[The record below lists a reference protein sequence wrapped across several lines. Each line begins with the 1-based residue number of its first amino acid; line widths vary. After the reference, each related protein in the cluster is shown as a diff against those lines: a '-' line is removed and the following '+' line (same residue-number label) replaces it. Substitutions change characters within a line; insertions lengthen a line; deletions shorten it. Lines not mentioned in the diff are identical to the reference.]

1 MTVEVEPRS
10 AVEPDPRVVAETE
23 GDPASVKAAAKE
35 RKQREAAARKEIL
48 APVAGTLSL
57 ASLIYAVASV
67 CAVVPFLLIVA
78 ACREL
83 LHTTVDTDRVWRL
96 LLIAV
101 LVLVARAVLQAVVLT
116 WTHSVDAGYQLT
128 LRRLLAEKLTRVPLG
143 WFGVRTS
150 SEVKKYLHDDVDAL
164 HYLVAHA
171 RLDFVGGVTIP
182 LVTLVYLF
190 TVDWRLAL
198 VLLVPLIIYILCM
211 RVMMD
216 EAGRERILA
225 YNLSEQ
231 RTREAT
237 VEFVDGIQVVRA
249 FGRAGKAHTDFQDA
263 VEHQTESLRRFKLP
277 YITVQSISDAALSP
291 VFVMLLVVLAGLTGV
306 GAHWIDP
313 LDILPFL
320 LVGLG
325 LGSSLMGLGYAGQAL
340 RTAGDAAL
348 RLAELMHIPELPSS
362 APTSDAAANSGT
374 AAAERL
380 ESDVS
385 GSHAESPAAATVSGA
400 SAESPT
406 GVASATAA
414 AGHDPDRASDAGAER
429 SDVAVGQVRF
439 EGVTFAYRADHDVL
453 RGVDLELAPGTI
465 TALVGPSGS
474 GKSTLAKLLPR
485 FYDVT
490 AGRITIG
497 GRDIRD
503 IPTTEL
509 YKTVGFVFQ
518 DVRLIR
524 GSIRENLLL
533 ARPDADDAAL
543 EVAARAAQIHDRILA
558 LPRGYDSEIGV
569 DATLSG
575 GEAQRLSIARTL
587 LADTPVLVLDEA
599 TAFADPESEAA
610 VQDALAALVAGR
622 TVLVIAHRL
631 HTITGVDR
639 ILVLDNGVLVEQGDH
654 PTLLAENG
662 LYRSL
667 WDLNEAALNVVLE
680 GTR

>member
-1 MTVEVEPRS
+1 MTVEVASPQATEPE
-10 AVEPDPRVVAETE
+10 AGAAATADAQPDKA
-23 GDPASVKAAAKE
+23 AVKA
-35 RKQREAAARKEIL
+35 RKQREAQARKEIL
-48 APVAGTLSL
+48 APVNGPLSL
-57 ASLIYAVASV
+57 ASLIVAIASI
-67 CAVVPFLLIVA
+67 CAVVPFLLIVSA
-78 ACREL
+78 AREL
-83 LHTTVDTDRVWRL
+83 LNDSVDTDRVWRL

-101 LVLVARAVLQAVVLT
+101 IVLAVRALLQAAALT
-116 WTHSVDAGYQLT
+116 WSHTVDAGYQLT
-128 LRRLLAEKLTRVPLG
+128 LRRLLADKLTRVPLG
-143 WFGVRTS
+143 WFGERTS
-150 SEVKKYLHDDVDAL
+150 SDVKKYLHDDVDAL

-198 VLLVPLIIYILCM
+198 VLLVPLVIYAVCM
-211 RVMMD
+211 RTMMD
-216 EAGRERILA
+216 EAGRARILA
-225 YNLSEQ
+225 YNESEQ

-249 FGRAGKAHTDFQDA
+249 FGRAGKAHREFQDA
-263 VEHQTESLRRFKLP
+263 VDHQTESLRRFKMP
-277 YITVQSISDAALSP
+277 YITVQSVSDAALSP
-291 VFVMLLVVLAGLTGV
+291 VFVMLLVVLAGLIGV
-306 GAHWIDP
+306 GADWIAPIDV
-313 LDILPFL
+313 LPFL

-348 RLAELMHIPELPSS
+348 RLAELMQTPELPTA
-362 APTSDAAANSGT
+362 APTSDAT
-374 AAAERL
+374 AAVE
-380 ESDVS
+380 
-385 GSHAESPAAATVSGA
+385 SGA
-400 SAESPT
+400 AD
-406 GVASATAA
+406 VA
-414 AGHDPDRASDAGAER
+414 AGL
-429 SDVAVGQVRF
+429 VRF
-439 EGVTFAYRADHDVL
+439 EGVSFGYRADHAVL

-485 FYDVT
+485 FYDVN

-503 IPTTEL
+503 FATSEL
-509 YKTVGFVFQ
+509 YRTVGFVFQ

-524 GSIRENLLL
+524 GSVRENLLL

-543 EVAARAAQIHDRILA
+543 ERAARAAQIHDRILA

-631 HTITGVDR
+631 HTIVGVDR
-639 ILVLDNGVLVEQGDH
+639 ILVLENGVLVEQGDH
-654 PTLLAENG
+654 ETLRAAGG
-662 LYRSL
+662 LYRRL
-667 WDLNEAALNVVLE
+667 WDINEDALNVVLE

>member
-1 MTVEVEPRS
+1 MTVEVAPQS
-10 AVEPDPRVVAETE
+10 AVEPDPRVVAEAE

-35 RKQREAAARKEIL
+35 LKRREAAARKEIL

-101 LVLVARAVLQAVVLT
+101 LVLVARAILQAVVLT

-263 VEHQTESLRRFKLP
+263 VEHQTESLRRFKMP

-348 RLAELMHIPELPSS
+348 RLAELMHTPELPSS
-362 APTSDAAANSGT
+362 APASDVAPASGDAADAQSDAAEST
-374 AAAERL
+374 AK
-380 ESDVS
+380 
-385 GSHAESPAAATVSGA
+385 PA
-400 SAESPT
+400 
-406 GVASATAA
+406 
-414 AGHDPDRASDAGAER
+414 DAGA
-429 SDVAVGQVRF
+429 GQVRF

-453 RGVDLELAPGTI
+453 RDVDLELAPGTI

-490 AGRITIG
+490 GGRITIG

-503 IPTTEL
+503 IPTDEL

>member
-1 MTVEVEPRS
+1 MTVEVAP
-10 AVEPDPRVVAETE
+10 PKAE
-23 GDPASVKAAAKE
+23 AKQ
-35 RKQREAAARKEIL
+35 RKQREAAARKEIM
-48 APVAGTLSL
+48 APVAGVLSL

-67 CAVVPFLLIVA
+67 CAVVPFLLIVS

-83 LHTTVDTDRVWRL
+83 LHSPVDTGKVWRL

-101 LVLVARAVLQAVVLT
+101 LVLVARAILQAAVLT
-116 WTHSVDAGYQLT
+116 WTHTVDAGYQLT

-198 VLLVPLIIYILCM
+198 VLLVPLVIYALCM

-263 VEHQTESLRRFKLP
+263 VEHQTESLRRFKEP
-277 YITVQSISDAALSP
+277 YIRVQSLSDAALSP
-291 VFVMLLVVLAGLTGV
+291 VFVLLLVVLAGLGCV
-306 GAHWIDP
+306 GAGWIEP
-313 LDILPFL
+313 LDVLPFL

-348 RLAELMHIPELPSS
+348 RLHELVQTPELPSG
-362 APTSDAAANSGT
+362 AP
-374 AAAERL
+374 
-380 ESDVS
+380 ES
-385 GSHAESPAAATVSGA
+385 E
-400 SAESPT
+400 
-406 GVASATAA
+406 ASATADMADVSADRVA
-414 AGHDPDRASDAGAER
+414 ATAASAAAPA
-429 SDVAVGQVRF
+429 VAAVGVAGVPAGTVRF
-439 EGVTFAYRADHDVL
+439 EAVTFGYRAGHEVL
-453 RGVDLELAPGTI
+453 RGVDLELAPGTL

-485 FYDVT
+485 FYDVN

-503 IPTTEL
+503 FPTAEL
-509 YKTVGFVFQ
+509 YKRVGFVFQ

-543 EVAARAAQIHDRILA
+543 ERAARAAQIHDRIVA

-639 ILVLDNGVLVEQGDH
+639 ILVLENGVLAEQGDH
-654 PTLLAENG
+654 ESLLVADG
-662 LYRSL
+662 LYRRL
-667 WDLNEAALNVVLE
+667 WDINEAALDVVLE

>member
-1 MTVEVEPRS
+1 MTVDVAPPPAAGESV
-10 AVEPDPRVVAETE
+10 PDGKTAKAE
-23 GDPASVKAAAKE
+23 A
-35 RKQREAAARKEIL
+35 KQRRQRESLARKEIL
-48 APVAGTLSL
+48 APVSGTLTL
-57 ASLIYAVASV
+57 ASLIVAVASI
-67 CAVVPFLLIVA
+67 CAVVPFLLIVE

-83 LHTTVDTDRVWRL
+83 LATTVDTDRVWRL

-101 LVLVARAVLQAVVLT
+101 VLLVVRAVLQAVALT
-116 WTHSVDAGYQLT
+116 WSHLVDAGFQLT
-128 LRRLLAEKLTRVPLG
+128 LRRLLADKLTRVPLG
-143 WFGVRTS
+143 WFGERTS
-150 SEVKKYLHDDVDAL
+150 SEVKKYLHDDVEAL

-171 RLDFVGGVTIP
+171 RLDFVGSVTIP

-190 TVDWRLAL
+190 TVDWRLTL
-198 VLLVPLIIYILCM
+198 VLLLPLVIYVLCM
-211 RVMMD
+211 KKMLD
-216 EAGRERILA
+216 EPGRERIA
-225 YNLSEQ
+225 TYNAAEQ

-249 FGRAGKAHTDFQDA
+249 FGRAGKAHSVFQDA
-263 VEHQTESLRRFKLP
+263 VDHQTDSLRRMKLP
-277 YITVQSISDAALSP
+277 TMSVQSLSDAVVSP
-291 VFVMLLVVLAGLTGV
+291 VFVMLLVVLAGLAGV
-306 GAHWIDP
+306 GANWIDP
-313 LDILPFL
+313 LDVLPFL

-325 LGSSLMGLGYAGQAL
+325 LGSSLLGLGYGAQAL

-348 RLAELMHIPELPSS
+348 RLHGLQATAELASG
-362 APTSDAAANSGT
+362 APDSEVA
-374 AAAERL
+374 
-380 ESDVS
+380 V
-385 GSHAESPAAATVSGA
+385 PAADAV
-400 SAESPT
+400 P
-406 GVASATAA
+406 
-414 AGHDPDRASDAGAER
+414 AGL
-429 SDVAVGQVRF
+429 VRF
-439 EGVTFAYRADHDVL
+439 EGVDFGYRADHLVL
-453 RGVDLELAPGTI
+453 RGVDLELAPGTL

-485 FYDVT
+485 FYDV
-490 AGRITIG
+490 ASGRISIG

-503 IPTTEL
+503 FSSEEL
-509 YKTVGFVFQ
+509 YRTVGFVFQ

-524 GSIRENLLL
+524 GSIRDNLLL
-533 ARPDADDAAL
+533 ARADADDAAL
-543 EVAARAAQIHDRILA
+543 ERAARAAQIHDRILA

-639 ILVLDNGVLVEQGDH
+639 ILVLENGVLVEQGDH
-654 PTLLAENG
+654 ETLRAAGG
-662 LYRSL
+662 LYRRL
-667 WDLNEAALNVVLE
+667 WDINEAALDVVME